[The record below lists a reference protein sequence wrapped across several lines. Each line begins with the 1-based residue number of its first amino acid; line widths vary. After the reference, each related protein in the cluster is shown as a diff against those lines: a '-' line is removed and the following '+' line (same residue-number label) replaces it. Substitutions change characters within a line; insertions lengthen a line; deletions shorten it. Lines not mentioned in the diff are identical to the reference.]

1 MKKMQRAGLLAK
13 AQCKYFIT
21 FFILLTMVS
30 SSFTAI
36 AYGEETKYIE
46 SSGVKLYNS
55 QSREVEGVVEVQG
68 ETSNSKIKLLLV
80 RDEEQVWY
88 EVKLNSG
95 RFHEQLWLNKGTGKY
110 TVYVMVNEYDKKY
123 SFGPKFSVNNIKE
136 VNPYLVPDK
145 YIESGDKLMI
155 DKAAEL
161 TKSAV
166 GDLEKASAIYSWV
179 KDHVQYDYKKY
190 NEHQNNNYDNEYGAL
205 LALESGKGVCFDY
218 AALVAAL
225 GRAAGI
231 QTKLVT
237 GTGLLQGSSGYHAW
251 NEMYI
256 AEQQQWIKLDATFA
270 SVSGEDFFN
279 TQNFDESHIMQ

>member
-166 GDLEKASAIYSWV
+166 GDLEKARAIYSWV